1 MKILFCPKNQ
11 KDMLQK
17 EIKDWTFEAYL
28 LTEETVLDS
37 RCFNHLKWL
46 VPDPMHDSWIFWIVF
61 LQCLTQTQQTLAV
74 NFAFDIAK
82 VSLVVALYFFTDCLK
97 IIGKKVQI
105 SKALIFFFKT
115 N

>member
-1 MKILFCPKNQ
+1 MTCARSYAWFLNF
-11 KDMLQK
+11 
-17 EIKDWTFEAYL
+17 
-28 LTEETVLDS
+28 LD
-37 RCFNHLKWL
+37 C
-46 VPDPMHDSWIFWIVF
+46 F

-105 SKALIFFFKT
+105 SKALIFFSKPIRKT
-115 N
+115 DIVRS